1 MKVNG
6 AVHTDRG
13 VVRRENQD
21 SYGLSAAT
29 GLYVVADGMGG
40 RAAGKR
46 ASEEATRVV
55 LEAVEASRGE
65 AASGAE
71 RLRQAIESANA
82 HLWWLSQADPA
93 LRRHGDDR
101 RVGADRG
108 RGGARRERR

>member
-13 VVRRENQD
+13 LVRRENQD
-21 SYGLSAAT
+21 SYGFSAAT

-55 LEAVEASRGE
+55 LETVEASRGE
-65 AASGAE
+65 ATERRGASETGHRERQRSSLAAFAGRPGA
-71 RLRQAIESANA
+71 A
-82 HLWWLSQADPA
+82 
-93 LRRHGDDR
+93 RHGDDG